1 MMLAI
6 AGVFFYNRAKQHD
19 REELHTLPLS
29 RTHTSLSDA
38 TLVAYDPQKLHD
50 SDILYR
56 CVNFSSILFIFFQN
70 IPFIERSTVG
80 PRMKAVD
87 WVNFPMNMPTHTT
100 NTEWTISAKKSPD
113 EVAMFDS
120 HNSHRNSTLL
130 AMHLL

>member
-1 MMLAI
+1 MLAI

-56 CVNFSSILFIFFQN
+56 CVNFSSILFFFSKYTFYRAVNGRATHEGSRLGEFSDEYANSYNQHRMDD
-70 IPFIERSTVG
+70 ISKEKSGRS
-80 PRMKAVD
+80 
-87 WVNFPMNMPTHTT
+87 
-100 NTEWTISAKKSPD
+100 
-113 EVAMFDS
+113 
-120 HNSHRNSTLL
+120 RNVRF
-130 AMHLL
+130 A